1 MQGSHFCDCLNW
13 KGVCIYQELHDN
25 GNKAKEQRKTYT
37 CKVCEK
43 VLYPDDVLLI
53 KFEAPHKLVIDLAR
67 PGSFIFIR
75 SEENVYFDVPIS
87 ILESDIETNIISI
100 MIEIRGIKTKQ
111 LLNIGS
117 FIFIRSEENVYF
129 DVPISILESDIETN
143 IISIMIE
150 IRGIK
155 TKQLLNIE
163 SGGNITI
170 RGPYWNGVFGL
181 KNIRKQKNN
190 EALVIARGIGMAPMM
205 PVISRL
211 VENGNTVTLIL
222 DKQPF
227 NDIYVSEW
235 LDKLN
240 IVPQEMN
247 LIEKGELSPE
257 GKVAI
262 KSIVKYNNISLIHIA
277 GADILTYSVI
287 DFLDSLD
294 RKDIDLSC
302 CNNFKMC
309 CGEGVCGSCTAIHI
323 AGADILTYSVI
334 DFLDSLD
341 RKDIDLSCCN
351 NFKMCCGEGVC
362 GSCTARF
369 SGHRVK
375 RFCKVQ
381 ASPRGIFEGKR
392 FCKVQASPRGIF
404 EGRRLI

>member
-1 MQGSHFCDCLNW
+1 MFKETIDCIDAGSEFCPCHLAESGECILCSQLQGSHFCDCLNW
-13 KGVCIYQELHDN
+13 KGVCIYQEFHDN

-37 CKVCEK
+37 CKVSEK
-43 VLYPDDVLLI
+43 ILYPDDILLI

-67 PGSFIFIR
+67 PGSFIFVR

-100 MIEIRGIKTKQ
+100 MIEVRGIKTKQ
-111 LLNIGS
+111 LLNI
-117 FIFIRSEENVYF
+117 
-129 DVPISILESDIETN
+129 
-143 IISIMIE
+143 
-150 IRGIK
+150 K
-155 TKQLLNIE
+155 A
-163 SGGNITI
+163 GGNITI

-181 KNIRKQKNN
+181 KNIGKQKNN
-190 EALVIARGIGMAPMM
+190 ETLVIARGIGMAPMM
-205 PVISRL
+205 PVIEKL
-211 VENGNTVTLIL
+211 IENGNSVTLLL

-227 NDIYVSEW
+227 KDIYVSEW

-277 GADILTYSVI
+277 GADILTYSII
-287 DFLDSLD
+287 DFLDSLE
-294 RKDIDLSC
+294 RQ
-302 CNNFKMC
+302 
-309 CGEGVCGSCTAIHI
+309 
-323 AGADILTYSVI
+323 
-334 DFLDSLD
+334 
-341 RKDIDLSCCN
+341 DIDLSCCN

-381 ASPRGIFEGKR
+381 ASPRGIFEG
-392 FCKVQASPRGIF
+392 
-404 EGRRLI
+404 RRLI

>member
-1 MQGSHFCDCLNW
+1 MFKENIDCIDAGTEYCPCKLAESGECLLCSQLHGSTFCDCLNW
-13 KGVCIYQELHDN
+13 KGVCIYQEFHDN

-87 ILESDIETNIISI
+87 ILESN
-100 MIEIRGIKTKQ
+100 
-111 LLNIGS
+111 
-117 FIFIRSEENVYF
+117 
-129 DVPISILESDIETN
+129 IETN

-163 SGGNITI
+163 SGGSITI

-190 EALVIARGIGMAPMM
+190 ETLVIARGIGMAPMM
-205 PVISRL
+205 PVIERL
-211 VENGNTVTLIL
+211 VENDNTVTLIL

-227 NDIYVSEW
+227 KDIYVSEW

-294 RKDIDLSC
+294 RQ
-302 CNNFKMC
+302 
-309 CGEGVCGSCTAIHI
+309 
-323 AGADILTYSVI
+323 
-334 DFLDSLD
+334 
-341 RKDIDLSCCN
+341 DIDLSCCN

-381 ASPRGIFEGKR
+381 ASPRGIFEG
-392 FCKVQASPRGIF
+392 
-404 EGRRLI
+404 RRLI

>member
-1 MQGSHFCDCLNW
+1 MFKETIDCIDAGTEFCPCHLAESGECILCSQLQGSHFCDCLNW

-43 VLYPDDVLLI
+43 ILYQDDVLLI
-53 KFEAPHKLVIDLAR
+53 KFEAPHKLAIDLAR

-87 ILESDIETNIISI
+87 ILESDIENDIISI
-100 MIEIRGIKTKQ
+100 MIEIRGIKTKK
-111 LLNIGS
+111 LL
-117 FIFIRSEENVYF
+117 
-129 DVPISILESDIETN
+129 DIE
-143 IISIMIE
+143 SE
-150 IRGIK
+150 
-155 TKQLLNIE
+155 
-163 SGGNITI
+163 GNITI

-181 KNIRKQKNN
+181 KNIRKQQNN

-205 PVISRL
+205 PVIDRL
-211 VENGNTVTLIL
+211 VQNGNKVTLIL

-227 NDIYVSEW
+227 KEVYVSEW

-262 KSIVKYNNISLIHIA
+262 KSIVKSNNISL
-277 GADILTYSVI
+277 
-287 DFLDSLD
+287 
-294 RKDIDLSC
+294 
-302 CNNFKMC
+302 
-309 CGEGVCGSCTAIHI
+309 IHI

-381 ASPRGIFEGKR
+381 ASPRGIFEG
-392 FCKVQASPRGIF
+392 
-404 EGRRLI
+404 RRLI

>member
-13 KGVCIYQELHDN
+13 KGVCIYQEFHDN

-37 CKVCEK
+37 CKVSEK
-43 VLYPDDVLLI
+43 ILYPDDILLI

-67 PGSFIFIR
+67 PGSFIFVR

-100 MIEIRGIKTKQ
+100 MIEVRGIKTKQ
-111 LLNIGS
+111 LLNI
-117 FIFIRSEENVYF
+117 
-129 DVPISILESDIETN
+129 
-143 IISIMIE
+143 
-150 IRGIK
+150 K
-155 TKQLLNIE
+155 A
-163 SGGNITI
+163 GGNITI

-181 KNIRKQKNN
+181 KNIGKQKNN
-190 EALVIARGIGMAPMM
+190 ETLVIARGIGMAPMM
-205 PVISRL
+205 PVIEKL
-211 VENGNTVTLIL
+211 IKNGNSVTLLL

-227 NDIYVSEW
+227 KDIYVSEW

-247 LIEKGELSPE
+247 LIEKGQLSPE

-277 GADILTYSVI
+277 GADILTYSII
-287 DFLDSLD
+287 DFLDSLE
-294 RKDIDLSC
+294 RQ
-302 CNNFKMC
+302 
-309 CGEGVCGSCTAIHI
+309 
-323 AGADILTYSVI
+323 
-334 DFLDSLD
+334 
-341 RKDIDLSCCN
+341 DIDLSCCN

-381 ASPRGIFEGKR
+381 ASPRGIFEG
-392 FCKVQASPRGIF
+392 
-404 EGRRLI
+404 RRLI

>member
-43 VLYPDDVLLI
+43 ISYPDDVLLI
-53 KFEAPHKLVIDLAR
+53 KFEAPHKLAIDLAR
-67 PGSFIFIR
+67 P
-75 SEENVYFDVPIS
+75 
-87 ILESDIETNIISI
+87 
-100 MIEIRGIKTKQ
+100 
-111 LLNIGS
+111 GS

-205 PVISRL
+205 PVINRL
-211 VENGNTVTLIL
+211 VENGNTVTLLL

-227 NDIYVSEW
+227 KEIYVSEW

-309 CGEGVCGSCTAIHI
+309 CGEGI
-323 AGADILTYSVI
+323 
-334 DFLDSLD
+334 
-341 RKDIDLSCCN
+341 
-351 NFKMCCGEGVC
+351 C

-381 ASPRGIFEGKR
+381 ASPRGIFEG
-392 FCKVQASPRGIF
+392 
-404 EGRRLI
+404 RRLI

>member
-1 MQGSHFCDCLNW
+1 MFKETIDCIDAGTEFCPCHLAESGECILCSQLQGSHFCDCLNW
-13 KGVCIYQELHDN
+13 KGVCIYQEFYDN
-25 GNKAKEQRKTYT
+25 GKKAKEQRKTYT
-37 CKVCEK
+37 CKVCDK
-43 VLYPDDVLLI
+43 VLYPNDVLLV

-67 PGSFIFIR
+67 PGSFIFVR

-87 ILESDIETNIISI
+87 ILDSN
-100 MIEIRGIKTKQ
+100 
-111 LLNIGS
+111 
-117 FIFIRSEENVYF
+117 
-129 DVPISILESDIETN
+129 IETN

-181 KNIRKQKNN
+181 KNIGKQKNN
-190 EALVIARGIGMAPMM
+190 DILVLARGIGMAPMI
-205 PVISRL
+205 PVLQRL
-211 VENGNTVTLIL
+211 IENGNTVTLIL

-227 NDIYVSEW
+227 KDIYVTEW

-262 KSIVKYNNISLIHIA
+262 KSIIKYNKISLIHIA

-287 DFLDSLD
+287 EYLDSLE
-294 RKDIDLSC
+294 RQ
-302 CNNFKMC
+302 
-309 CGEGVCGSCTAIHI
+309 
-323 AGADILTYSVI
+323 
-334 DFLDSLD
+334 
-341 RKDIDLSCCN
+341 DIDLSCCN

-381 ASPRGIFEGKR
+381 ASPRGIFEG
-392 FCKVQASPRGIF
+392 
-404 EGRRLI
+404 RRLI

>member
-1 MQGSHFCDCLNW
+1 MFKETIDCIDAGSEFCPCHLAESGECILCSQLQGNHFCDCLNW
-13 KGVCIYQELHDN
+13 KGVCIYQEFHDN

-37 CKVCEK
+37 CKVSEK
-43 VLYPDDVLLI
+43 ILYPDDILLI

-67 PGSFIFIR
+67 PGSFIFVR

-100 MIEIRGIKTKQ
+100 MIEVRGIKTKQ
-111 LLNIGS
+111 LLNI
-117 FIFIRSEENVYF
+117 
-129 DVPISILESDIETN
+129 
-143 IISIMIE
+143 
-150 IRGIK
+150 K
-155 TKQLLNIE
+155 A
-163 SGGNITI
+163 GGNITI

-181 KNIRKQKNN
+181 KNIGKQKNN
-190 EALVIARGIGMAPMM
+190 ETLVIARGIGMAPMM
-205 PVISRL
+205 PVIEKL
-211 VENGNTVTLIL
+211 IENGNSVTLLL

-227 NDIYVSEW
+227 KDIYVSEW

-287 DFLDSLD
+287 DFLDSLE
-294 RKDIDLSC
+294 RQ
-302 CNNFKMC
+302 
-309 CGEGVCGSCTAIHI
+309 
-323 AGADILTYSVI
+323 
-334 DFLDSLD
+334 
-341 RKDIDLSCCN
+341 DIDLSCCN

-381 ASPRGIFEGKR
+381 ASPRGIFEG
-392 FCKVQASPRGIF
+392 
-404 EGRRLI
+404 RRLI

>member
-1 MQGSHFCDCLNW
+1 MFKETIDCIDAGTEFCPCHLAESGECILCSQLQGSHFCDCLNW
-13 KGVCIYQELHDN
+13 KGVCIYQEFYDN
-25 GNKAKEQRKTYT
+25 GNKAKEQRKVYK
-37 CKVCEK
+37 CKVSEK
-43 VLYPDDVLLI
+43 VLYPDDVLLV

-67 PGSFIFIR
+67 PGSFIFVR

-87 ILESDIETNIISI
+87 ILD
-100 MIEIRGIKTKQ
+100 
-111 LLNIGS
+111 
-117 FIFIRSEENVYF
+117 
-129 DVPISILESDIETN
+129 SDIETN

-163 SGGNITI
+163 AGGNITI

-190 EALVIARGIGMAPMM
+190 DTIVIARGIGMAPMI
-205 PVISRL
+205 PVIKRL
-211 VENGNTVTLIL
+211 IENDNTVTLIV
-222 DKQPF
+222 DKQPCK
-227 NDIYVSEW
+227 DIYVTEW
-235 LDKLN
+235 LDKFN

-262 KSIVKYNNISLIHIA
+262 KSLIKYNNISLIHIA

-287 DFLDSLD
+287 DFLDSLE
-294 RKDIDLSC
+294 R
-302 CNNFKMC
+302 
-309 CGEGVCGSCTAIHI
+309 E
-323 AGADILTYSVI
+323 
-334 DFLDSLD
+334 
-341 RKDIDLSCCN
+341 DIDLSCCN

-381 ASPRGIFEGKR
+381 ASPRGIFEG
-392 FCKVQASPRGIF
+392 
-404 EGRRLI
+404 RRLI

>member
-1 MQGSHFCDCLNW
+1 MFKETIDCIDAGTEFCPCHLAESGECILCSQLQGSHFCDCLNW
-13 KGVCIYQELHDN
+13 KGVCIYQEFHDN
-25 GNKAKEQRKTYT
+25 GNKAKEQRKVYK
-37 CKVCEK
+37 CKVSEK
-43 VLYPDDVLLI
+43 VLYPDDVLLV

-67 PGSFIFIR
+67 PGSFIFVR

-87 ILESDIETNIISI
+87 ILD
-100 MIEIRGIKTKQ
+100 
-111 LLNIGS
+111 
-117 FIFIRSEENVYF
+117 
-129 DVPISILESDIETN
+129 SDIETN

-163 SGGNITI
+163 TGGNITI

-190 EALVIARGIGMAPMM
+190 DTIVIARGIGMAPMI
-205 PVISRL
+205 PVIKRL
-211 VENGNTVTLIL
+211 IENDNTVTLIV

-227 NDIYVSEW
+227 KDIYVNEW
-235 LDKLN
+235 LDKFN

-262 KSIVKYNNISLIHIA
+262 KSLIKYNNISLIHIA

-287 DFLDSLD
+287 DFLDSLE
-294 RKDIDLSC
+294 R
-302 CNNFKMC
+302 
-309 CGEGVCGSCTAIHI
+309 E
-323 AGADILTYSVI
+323 
-334 DFLDSLD
+334 
-341 RKDIDLSCCN
+341 DIDLSCCN

-381 ASPRGIFEGKR
+381 ASPRGIFEG
-392 FCKVQASPRGIF
+392 
-404 EGRRLI
+404 RRLI